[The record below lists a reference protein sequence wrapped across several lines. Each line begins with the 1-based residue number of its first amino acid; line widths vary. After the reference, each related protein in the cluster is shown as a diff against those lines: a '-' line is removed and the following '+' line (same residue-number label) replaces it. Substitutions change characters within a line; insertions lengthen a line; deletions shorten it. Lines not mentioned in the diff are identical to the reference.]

1 MRLTCPNCYE
11 TLSLAALIE
20 HDAARDAI
28 KLALEFPAPLGKQL
42 IQYASLFKPA
52 QRALSMD
59 RFSSLLNELLPMIQ
73 AAQIERNGRAWPA
86 PQTYWQQAFESMW
99 LTRDKL
105 TLPLKSHGYLLE
117 IISGFANKA
126 EGQQERKS
134 EQGRKYGEVLTGAY
148 ITQAAR
154 AANSVDDHAGG
165 ATKKIVNKVAKGE
178 AKVNLRDTLNK
189 MTGKNDAK

>member
-1 MRLTCPNCYE
+1 MKLTCPNCYE
-11 TLSLAALIE
+11 TISLAALIE
-20 HDAARDAI
+20 HDAAREAI

-42 IQYASLFKPA
+42 MQYASLFKPA

-59 RFSSLLNELLPMIQ
+59 RFSSILNELLPMIQ
-73 AAQIERNGRAWPA
+73 AAQIERGGRAWPA
-86 PQTYWQQAFESMW
+86 PQAYWQQGFESMW
-99 LTRDKL
+99 LGRDKL

-134 EQGRKYGEVLTGAY
+134 EQGRKYGEVMTGGY
-148 ITQAAR
+148 ITQAAK
-154 AANSVDDHAGG
+154 AAHGVVDHVTEP
-165 ATKKIVNKVAKGE
+165 TKVIGNKVAKGE

-189 MTGKNDAK
+189 MTGKNHAE

>member
-20 HDAARDAI
+20 HDAAREAI

-42 IQYASLFKPA
+42 LQYASLFKPA

-59 RFSSLLNELLPMIQ
+59 RFASILNELLPMIH

-86 PQTYWQQAFESMW
+86 PQAYWTQGFESI
-99 LTRDKL
+99 LQSRNKL

-126 EGQQERKS
+126 EGKLESQS
-134 EQGRKYGEVLTGAY
+134 DAGRKYGAIKSTPK
-148 ITQAAR
+148 
-154 AANSVDDHAGG
+154 NSSVTDL
-165 ATKKIVNKVAKGE
+165 KVAKKQRGE
-178 AKVNLRDTLNK
+178 TPFKAILNNLS
-189 MTGKNDAK
+189 GKQSDAN

>member
-20 HDAARDAI
+20 HDAAREAI

-42 IQYASLFKPA
+42 LQYASLFKPA

-59 RFSSLLNELLPMIQ
+59 RFASILNELLPMIQ

-86 PQTYWQQAFESMW
+86 PQAYWGQAFETMLQS
-99 LTRDKL
+99 RDKL

-117 IISGFANKA
+117 ILAGFANKA
-126 EGQQERKS
+126 EGKAEQKS
-134 EQGRKYGEVLTGAY
+134 EQGRKYGEVAVCEKSQTHHIA
-148 ITQAAR
+148 
-154 AANSVDDHAGG
+154 SAGKVIEKPVK
-165 ATKKIVNKVAKGE
+165 TKAEKTVMPTHISEQIRN
-178 AKVNLRDTLNK
+178 RDWQK
-189 MTGKNDAK
+189 QGGK

>member
-20 HDAARDAI
+20 HDAAREAI

-42 IQYASLFKPA
+42 MQYASLFKPA

-59 RFSSLLNELLPMIQ
+59 RFSSILNELLPMIK
-73 AAQIERNGRAWPA
+73 AAQIERGGRAWPA
-86 PQTYWQQAFESMW
+86 PQAYWQQGFESMW
-99 LTRDKL
+99 LGRDKL

-126 EGQQERKS
+126 EGQQERKG
-134 EQGRKYGEVLTGAY
+134 EQGRKYGEVVTGAY
-148 ITQAAR
+148 ISQATK
-154 AANSVDDHAGG
+154 AAHGVIDHAGD
-165 ATKKIVNKVAKGE
+165 ATKMMPNKVAKGE

-189 MTGKNDAK
+189 MTGKNHA

>member
-11 TLSLAALIE
+11 TISLAALIE
-20 HDAARDAI
+20 HDAAREAI

-42 IQYASLFKPA
+42 MQYASLFKPA

-59 RFSSLLNELLPMIQ
+59 RFSSILNELLPLIK

-86 PQTYWQQAFESMW
+86 PQVYWQQAFESMW

-134 EQGRKYGEVLTGAY
+134 EQGRKYGAVITGAY
-148 ITQAAR
+148 IGQAAR
-154 AANSVDDHAGG
+154 VANGVVNHIGE
-165 ATKKIVNKVAKGE
+165 ATKVIGNKVAKGE
-178 AKVNLRDTLNK
+178 AKVNLAETLKKIN
-189 MTGKNDAK
+189 GANHAE

>member
-20 HDAARDAI
+20 HDAAREAI

-42 IQYASLFKPA
+42 LQYASLFKPA

-59 RFSSLLNELLPMIQ
+59 RFASILNELLPMIK

-86 PQTYWQQAFESMW
+86 PQAYWSQAFETMMQS
-99 LTRDKL
+99 RDKL

-117 IISGFANKA
+117 ILAGYANKA
-126 EGQQERKS
+126 EGKAEQKS
-134 EQGRKYGEVLTGAY
+134 EQGRKYGEVKTSEQPTNVGKAIEKPVKTKAEKAVIPTHISEQIRNRDWQKKGA
-148 ITQAAR
+148 Q
-154 AANSVDDHAGG
+154 
-165 ATKKIVNKVAKGE
+165 
-178 AKVNLRDTLNK
+178 
-189 MTGKNDAK
+189 